1 MRADAGMEYQDATE
15 RNEEIKMEQERNGET
30 HMEHENHQYG
40 SMT

>member
-1 MRADAGMEYQDATE
+1 MQEWNIKMAEQ
-15 RNEEIKMEQERNGET
+15 NEEIKMEQERNGET